1 MRASALQ
8 ILKVKKKEEKK
19 NKQKEKKKCK
29 EKKKERKR
37 LEEAELIRVG
47 AKLRKTIPTMT
58 VSD

>member
-8 ILKVKKKEEKK
+8 ILKVKKKKRTKKK
-19 NKQKEKKKCK
+19 NKTKEKKK
-29 EKKKERKR
+29 KKKRKR

-47 AKLRKTIPTMT
+47 AKFRRTIPTMT